1 MNKNLV
7 ASFLAASAF
16 SIAAHAATQ
25 TKVDPVKACFDRA
38 QNQDQT
44 AACYDKAIGTQKKR
58 LNAAYNK
65 LIAHR
70 KDDPKA
76 IDALNQMQ
84 REWIKWRD
92 GTIDYM
98 NHNVAAN
105 GSTLQTV
112 SSDFMLDAVKK
123 QADLLESIRDME
135 GGE

>member
-1 MNKNLV
+1 MKKNLV

-16 SIAAHAATQ
+16 SIAAHAAMP

-44 AACYDKAIGTQKKR
+44 AACYDKAIGMQKKR

-65 LIAHR
+65 LVAHR

-112 SSDFMLDAVKK
+112 SNDFMLDAVTK
-123 QADLLESIRDME
+123 QADLLEEMNSME